1 MAPVEGL
8 VLNIAGNHGPDFD
21 ARVSEFSFIALFKFP
36 FLAKNGKTKGRAAV
50 EMLPL
55 DYP

>member
-21 ARVSEFSFIALFKFP
+21 ARVSKFSFIALFKFLL
-36 FLAKNGKTKGRAAV
+36 FAKNGKAKSGAAV

-55 DYP
+55 D